1 MKLWESRKKNQEGEE
16 LKELFQ
22 KETLQEEES
31 SEEPYS
37 DNGAPKKE
45 NPVLRF
51 LKAVGRGIKG
61 AGRRIGRFAK
71 KHKILTVLI
80 VLILTAAIVVLAVWQ
95 SRSRRPQMQQ
105 TMTVETATVER
116 MDLTNSIGVTGTL
129 ATAEG
134 KSGTTT
140 LENIEVT
147 AVYVEVGDEVQEG
160 DIICTFDSSDIES
173 ALADA
178 QNNYVVNQQIDA
190 LDNYETQ
197 YTETVEEAE
206 ESLQDARDTRDA
218 YRNAYEDAV
227 EAEEAALSALNEVQ
241 SQYDTEALKSAYD
254 NAAAALTDALEEA
267 MAAESSDTGADSSTG
282 SEEQGESGNSA
293 SSEGSQII
301 DLEGYLNS
309 LTTILESCSDEKEA
323 YDSAKSAYETA
334 EKAISD
340 AQTAYEQAQETY
352 ERAQLEEQLIT
363 EDDGLNQIES
373 YEEQLEDCT
382 VYASM
387 TGTITALNVEEGGV
401 FTGGT
406 IYEIQDVHNFIVEAT
421 VDEYD
426 VVDIE
431 EGQTAY
437 IVTDSLGDE
446 ELEGEVT
453 YVSPVGT
460 SGQTMGSAS
469 GTASYEIQIT
479 INEPQ
484 DKLRSGMTA
493 SVSIVL
499 EESRD
504 TLAVPYDCVQ
514 TNEAGESVIYVDD
527 NGERKEVVVETG
539 IETDYYIEVS
549 SDEISEGMTVYLST
563 PLVQSGTGAGTEGG
577 TEEEGMGTFE
587 AGGDMGSG
595 KTTLMNIIGVLDRP
609 TEGEYILDGVDVAK
623 AKDRE
628 LSGIRNQKIGF
639 VFQTYNLISRTSA
652 LRNVELPMM
661 YAGVGKKERQERA
674 KHYLEMVGMQ
684 DRMTHKPDELSGGQK
699 QRVSIARAM
708 TNNPSIILADE
719 PTGALD
725 SKTGRRIMDI
735 FHMLNQEE
743 GKTIVLITHSNELAE
758 ETQRI
763 VTLKDGEIIGE
774 RKGSAVC

>member
-1 MKLWESRKKNQEGEE
+1 M
-16 LKELFQ
+16 
-22 KETLQEEES
+22 
-31 SEEPYS
+31 
-37 DNGAPKKE
+37 
-45 NPVLRF
+45 
-51 LKAVGRGIKG
+51 
-61 AGRRIGRFAK
+61 
-71 KHKILTVLI
+71 
-80 VLILTAAIVVLAVWQ
+80 
-95 SRSRRPQMQQ
+95 
-105 TMTVETATVER
+105 
-116 MDLTNSIGVTGTL
+116 
-129 ATAEG
+129 
-134 KSGTTT
+134 
-140 LENIEVT
+140 
-147 AVYVEVGDEVQEG
+147 
-160 DIICTFDSSDIES
+160 
-173 ALADA
+173 
-178 QNNYVVNQQIDA
+178 
-190 LDNYETQ
+190 
-197 YTETVEEAE
+197 
-206 ESLQDARDTRDA
+206 
-218 YRNAYEDAV
+218 
-227 EAEEAALSALNEVQ
+227 
-241 SQYDTEALKSAYD
+241 
-254 NAAAALTDALEEA
+254 TDALEEA
-267 MAAESSDTGADSSTG
+267 MTAESSDTGADSSTG
-282 SEEQGESGNSA
+282 SGEQGESGNSA

-301 DLEGYLNS
+301 DLESYLNS
-309 LTTILESCSDEKEA
+309 LTTIPDSCSDEKEA

-334 EKAISD
+334 QQAISD
-340 AQTAYEQAQETY
+340 AQTAYEQAQANTSSAYSAYEQAQSQKDSVQEQYDTTVEQAQETY

-493 SVSIVL
+493 SVSIAL
-499 EESRD
+499 EESKD

-577 TEEEGMGTFE
+577 TEEEGMGLFE
-587 AGGDMGSG
+587 AGGS
-595 KTTLMNIIGVLDRP
+595 KQLRQKYHRTERHHQTLLH
-609 TEGEYILDGVDVAK
+609 
-623 AKDRE
+623 
-628 LSGIRNQKIGF
+628 
-639 VFQTYNLISRTSA
+639 
-652 LRNVELPMM
+652 
-661 YAGVGKKERQERA
+661 RA
-674 KHYLEMVGMQ
+674 AQ
-684 DRMTHKPDELSGGQK
+684 
-699 QRVSIARAM
+699 
-708 TNNPSIILADE
+708 
-719 PTGALD
+719 
-725 SKTGRRIMDI
+725 
-735 FHMLNQEE
+735 
-743 GKTIVLITHSNELAE
+743 
-758 ETQRI
+758 
-763 VTLKDGEIIGE
+763 
-774 RKGSAVC
+774 

>member
-80 VLILTAAIVVLAVWQ
+80 VLILIAAIVALAVWQ

-105 TMTVETATVER
+105 TMTVETDTVER

-134 KSGTTT
+134 KSGTMT

-178 QNNYVVNQQIDA
+178 QNNYAVNQQIDA

-309 LTTILESCSDEKEA
+309 LTTIPESCSDEKEA

-340 AQTAYEQAQETY
+340 AQTAYEQAQANSSSAYSAYEQAQSQKESVQEQYDTTVEQAQETY

-437 IVTDSLGDE
+437 IVTDSIGDE

-493 SVSIVL
+493 SVSIAL

-587 AGGDMGSG
+587 AGGDMGG
-595 KTTLMNIIGVLDRP
+595 
-609 TEGEYILDGVDVAK
+609 
-623 AKDRE
+623 
-628 LSGIRNQKIGF
+628 
-639 VFQTYNLISRTSA
+639 
-652 LRNVELPMM
+652 
-661 YAGVGKKERQERA
+661 
-674 KHYLEMVGMQ
+674 GM
-684 DRMTHKPDELSGGQK
+684 PSGGGGG
-699 QRVSIARAM
+699 M
-708 TNNPSIILADE
+708 GGGMPS
-719 PTGALD
+719 G
-725 SKTGRRIMDI
+725 GGGMGG
-735 FHMLNQEE
+735 F
-743 GKTIVLITHSNELAE
+743 
-758 ETQRI
+758 
-763 VTLKDGEIIGE
+763 
-774 RKGSAVC
+774 

>member
-241 SQYDTEALKSAYD
+241 SQYDTETLKKAYD
-254 NAAAALTDALEEA
+254 DAAAALTDALEEA

-309 LTTILESCSDEKEA
+309 LTTIPESCSDEKEA

-387 TGTITALNVEEGGV
+387 TGTITTLNVEEGGV

-493 SVSIVL
+493 SVSIAL

-577 TEEEGMGTFE
+577 TEEEGMGLFE
-587 AGGDMGSG
+587 AGGS
-595 KTTLMNIIGVLDRP
+595 KQLRQKYHRTERHHQTLLH
-609 TEGEYILDGVDVAK
+609 
-623 AKDRE
+623 
-628 LSGIRNQKIGF
+628 
-639 VFQTYNLISRTSA
+639 
-652 LRNVELPMM
+652 
-661 YAGVGKKERQERA
+661 RA
-674 KHYLEMVGMQ
+674 AQ
-684 DRMTHKPDELSGGQK
+684 
-699 QRVSIARAM
+699 
-708 TNNPSIILADE
+708 
-719 PTGALD
+719 
-725 SKTGRRIMDI
+725 
-735 FHMLNQEE
+735 
-743 GKTIVLITHSNELAE
+743 
-758 ETQRI
+758 
-763 VTLKDGEIIGE
+763 
-774 RKGSAVC
+774 

>member
-116 MDLTNSIGVTGTL
+116 MDLTNFIGVTGTL

-309 LTTILESCSDEKEA
+309 LTTIPESCSDEKEA

-493 SVSIVL
+493 SVSIAL

-577 TEEEGMGTFE
+577 TEEEGTGLFE
-587 AGGDMGSG
+587 AGGS
-595 KTTLMNIIGVLDRP
+595 KQLRQKYHRTERHHQTLLH
-609 TEGEYILDGVDVAK
+609 
-623 AKDRE
+623 
-628 LSGIRNQKIGF
+628 
-639 VFQTYNLISRTSA
+639 
-652 LRNVELPMM
+652 
-661 YAGVGKKERQERA
+661 RA
-674 KHYLEMVGMQ
+674 AQ
-684 DRMTHKPDELSGGQK
+684 
-699 QRVSIARAM
+699 
-708 TNNPSIILADE
+708 
-719 PTGALD
+719 
-725 SKTGRRIMDI
+725 
-735 FHMLNQEE
+735 
-743 GKTIVLITHSNELAE
+743 
-758 ETQRI
+758 
-763 VTLKDGEIIGE
+763 
-774 RKGSAVC
+774 

>member
-178 QNNYVVNQQIDA
+178 QNNYAVNQQIDA

-309 LTTILESCSDEKEA
+309 LTTIPESCSDEKEA

-340 AQTAYEQAQETY
+340 AQTAYEQAQANSSSAYSAY
-352 ERAQLEEQLIT
+352 EQAQSQK
-363 EDDGLNQIES
+363 ES
-373 YEEQLEDCT
+373 VQEQLEDCT

-493 SVSIVL
+493 SVSIAL

-577 TEEEGMGTFE
+577 TEEEGMRTFE

-609 TEGEYILDGVDVAK
+609 TEGEYILDGVEVAK

-735 FHMLNQEE
+735 FHRLNQEE